1 VGFPFFVLCLIALP
15 LWVLFRLYR
24 LRTPGNRLS
33 KRREFLLLTFLV
45 YLIAL
50 ATLTLTPN
58 RSDRLRDDGLA
69 TIELKPNP
77 ASLACNSPHMQEVPN
92 ARMFCMQNAVGN
104 VLLFFPLGFLIP
116 LIWAR
121 VRFWR
126 GLQIALALSVGIE
139 LAQYASWWW
148 ETYRAVD
155 VNDVFLNMLGAFLGL
170 TLVNLLRLLG
180 GNRQPAIVAS

>member
-1 VGFPFFVLCLIALP
+1 
-15 LWVLFRLYR
+15 
-24 LRTPGNRLS
+24 
-33 KRREFLLLTFLV
+33 
-45 YLIAL
+45 
-50 ATLTLTPN
+50 
-58 RSDRLRDDGLA
+58 
-69 TIELKPNP
+69 
-77 ASLACNSPHMQEVPN
+77 MQEVPN

-170 TLVNLLRLLG
+170 TLVSLLRLLG
-180 GNRQPAIVAS
+180 GNRQHAFVAS